1 MGTRQIR
8 QRELFD
14 GSPTVRRPPVLQE
27 ELRDELLQ
35 LLTQWLYSLSER
47 MVQEGSDE

>member
-8 QRELFD
+8 QGDLFD
-14 GSPTVRRPPVLQE
+14 DSPTVRRPVLPE

-35 LLTQWLYSLSER
+35 LLTQWLYTLGER

>member
-1 MGTRQIR
+1 MGTRKIR
-8 QRELFD
+8 QAEVFED
-14 GSPTVRRPPVLQE
+14 SPAVGQPVLPA

-35 LLTQWLYSLSER
+35 LLTQWLYTLGER

>member
-1 MGTRQIR
+1 MTRRIR
-8 QRELFD
+8 QGELFED
-14 GSPTVRRPPVLQE
+14 SPAFRRPVLPE

-35 LLTQWLYSLSER
+35 VLTQWLYTLGEQ